1 MFRKYLLSY
10 VLREGEGGGGAAP
23 NGGTGAPPA
32 GQAPA
37 FTPVAAPWAGATD
50 KPWTIGDTGRPW
62 HETIPED
69 PVRELI
75 GQKGYRTPAE
85 LAVAYHNANKIVS
98 NPDGF
103 VELPREG
110 DQASFD
116 KFAQKLG
123 RPDSPDKYEFKFG
136 EGVTADENMTKFG
149 KQLAYDLGLPPA
161 MAQKMADK
169 WNEFAAQFGGQAV
182 AAQNEQMRAQ
192 NDQALAAL
200 QTQYGDKFN
209 EAVAAGKRTAEALQ
223 LDKGTLD
230 AIEKNIGAA
239 PLVDLLAR
247 VGMAVGEKGMVPGPG
262 GGSGDPASL
271 TPEAADARI
280 TQLRGNSDF
289 MAAYGNK
296 AHPQHAEKVRE
307 MEALYARR
315 GRR

>member
-1 MFRKYLLSY
+1 MFKKYLLVS
-10 VLREGEGGGGAAP
+10 VFREGEGGGGAVP
-23 NGGTGAPPA
+23 PVGTGTPPA

-50 KPWTIGDTGRPW
+50 KPWTIGETGRPW

-75 GQKGYRTPAE
+75 AQKSYRTPAE
-85 LAVAYHNANKIVS
+85 LAVAYFNANKIVS

-110 DQASFD
+110 DQSSFD

-161 MAQKMADK
+161 MAQKMADR
-169 WNEFAAQFGGQAV
+169 WNEFAKQYGGQAV
-182 AAQNEQMRAQ
+182 EAQNAQMRAD
-192 NDQALAAL
+192 NDKALAAL
-200 QTQYGDKFN
+200 QAQYGDKFN

-230 AIEKNIGAA
+230 TIEKSIGAA

-247 VGMAVGEKGMVPGPG
+247 IGMAVGEKGLVPGAG
-262 GGSGDPASL
+262 GGTGDVNSL
-271 TPEAADARI
+271 TPEAAAAKI
-280 TQLRGNSDF
+280 AQLQGNEDF
-289 MAAYGNK
+289 MKAYTDKNH
-296 AHPQHAEKVRE
+296 AQHAEKVKE
-307 MEALYARR
+307 MEMLYARR
-315 GRR
+315 NRR